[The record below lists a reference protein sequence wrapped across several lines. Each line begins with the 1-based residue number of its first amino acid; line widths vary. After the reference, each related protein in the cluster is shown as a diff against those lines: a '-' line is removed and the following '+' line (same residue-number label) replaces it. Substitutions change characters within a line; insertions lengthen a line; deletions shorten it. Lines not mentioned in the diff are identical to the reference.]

1 MPLGLGSLTR
11 AVCNRARRGLYAGRR
26 VLSGN
31 QISEDG
37 GNKTRR
43 TWKPNSHNKRLYSHI
58 LARMVPLRV
67 TAAALRDI
75 DKVGGIDAY
84 ILNTPDKQL
93 QSDVAVD
100 LRQRMLRRLL
110 ASGRQQQAAQKQQQQ
125 KQQQH
130 LPPAAAAAA
139 AAAEQEAL

>member
-1 MPLGLGSLTR
+1 MPLGLGSFTR

-37 GNKTRR
+37 GNKSRR

-67 TAAALRDI
+67 TAAALRTI
-75 DKVGGIDAY
+75 DKVGGLDAY
-84 ILNTPDKQL
+84 ILNTPDKKL
-93 QSDVAVD
+93 QSDVAIE
-100 LRQRMLRRLL
+100 LRTKMLERLVQ
-110 ASGRQQQAAQKQQQQ
+110 QQQAALASQAQQQQ
-125 KQQQH
+125 Y
-130 LPPAAAAAA
+130 LPPAAAAVAA
-139 AAAEQEAL
+139 AAAQEAPV